1 MRHDTGGGLR
11 GWEVSCITKGE
22 HVFVLVVLKG
32 GLVHIHETI
41 GSCYW
46 LQEVRSVLGWD
57 YMQEVIVHNDIG
69 IPVLGVTEVGLTII
83 LVNLVQIMEEVR
95 SDSFLLTDLIKL
107 VRELEAV
114 REHNSDS

>member
-1 MRHDTGGGLR
+1 M
-11 GWEVSCITKGE
+11 
-22 HVFVLVVLKG
+22 
-32 GLVHIHETI
+32 VHIYETI
-41 GSCYW
+41 GSCYR
-46 LQEVRSVLGWD
+46 LKEVRSVLRWD

-107 VRELEAV
+107 VRVLEAV
-114 REHNSDS
+114 REHDSNS